1 MPTGLAY
8 LREIGMKV
16 VNDEILRLTIPTITE
31 QIDQGQVSISNTYI
45 AKYWAPTDYSLDLG
59 GPDSFTWTLSKM
71 HIRAVGEFE
80 ARLNSPL
87 LLTTVPLKGEF
98 ETLLGHIGLS
108 ISVRLFRSPYGSPQV
123 QSTKCASQV
132 GYVDL
137 NVRNTGVITDFFI
150 NSFKGF
156 LISHFKPTVEQRMC
170 QMIEKIINNDMNII
184 LNTMPLKM
192 RINENNLDIIGQTF
206 EPGRKVVLKQR
217 LDSRP
222 LKNGSLINF
231 INDLRDK
238 NLVLDYSLMR
248 NPFINHGTI
257 TMVGKGEISY
267 RGMGGTPFF
276 PPNIEISQPHG
287 VHMLEFYGTDYVA
300 NSMLYHAFR
309 QKYMDIVVG
318 PESSGKL
325 KEILLT
331 TCTSG
336 FCIGEF
342 LGDLA
347 TQYPDREVEIKFAA
361 RKAPI
366 LVFVANRA
374 RFRLHGRMNMY
385 VRPKN
390 NTQMKT
396 LIIRSDTT
404 MTANVY
410 LQILNS
416 KITGNAT
423 VENLDFKLI
432 ESKVQNV
439 DQSVFGDL
447 GLFGAE
453 FIEKLITEIL
463 EMGMVMPSMKGVVL
477 KSPKLSIHERYIKVQ
492 TYFKLDEKYAGNL
505 IQGAVKQT
513 LRSVG

>member
-8 LREIGMKV
+8 LREVGMKV
-16 VNDEILRLTIPTITE
+16 VNDEILQLAIPTITE

-45 AKYWAPTDYSLDLG
+45 AKYWAPTDYSLDLS

-87 LLTTVPLKGEF
+87 LIPTVPLKGEF
-98 ETLLGHIGLS
+98 ETLLGHISLS

-170 QMIEKIINNDMNII
+170 QMIEKVINIDMNSI
-184 LNTMPLKM
+184 LSTMPLKV
-192 RINENNLDIIGQTF
+192 RINENDLDIIGQTF
-206 EPGRKVVLKQR
+206 DKTRKPFQKLR
-217 LDSRP
+217 LNSHS

-238 NLVLDYSLMR
+238 NLVLDYSIMR

-267 RGMGGTPFF
+267 KGMGGTPFY
-276 PPNIEISQPHG
+276 PPNIEIPQPHG
-287 VHMLEFYGTDYVA
+287 VHMLEFYGTDFVA
-300 NSMLYHAFR
+300 NSMLYHAYR
-309 QKYMDIVVG
+309 QKYMDMIVG
-318 PESSGKL
+318 PESNLKL

-331 TCTSG
+331 TCKSG

-342 LGDLA
+342 LGDLS
-347 TQYPDREVEIKFAA
+347 TQYPGREIEIKFTA

-366 LVFVANRA
+366 LVFVSNRA

-385 VRPKN
+385 LRPN
-390 NTQMKT
+390 NTTQMKT

-410 LQILNS
+410 LQIIKS

-423 VENLDFKLI
+423 IENLDFKLI
-432 ESKVQNV
+432 ESKISNV
-439 DQSVFGDL
+439 DQSVFQDL

-453 FIEKLITEIL
+453 FVEKLISEIL
-463 EMGMVMPSMKGVVL
+463 EMGMLMPTMKGIVL
-477 KSPKLSIHERYIKVQ
+477 KSPKLSIHDRYVKVQ
-492 TYFKLDEKYAGNL
+492 TYFKLDEHYAGSL
-505 IQGAVKQT
+505 IQGAVKQS
-513 LRSVG
+513 LRNVG